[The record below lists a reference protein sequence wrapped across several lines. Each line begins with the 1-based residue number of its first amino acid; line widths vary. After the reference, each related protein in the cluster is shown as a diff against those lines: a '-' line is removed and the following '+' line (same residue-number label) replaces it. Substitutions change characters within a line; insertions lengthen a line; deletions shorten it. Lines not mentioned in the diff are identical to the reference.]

1 VAEIRKIARR
11 PELSAFQREA
21 STGGSATLLAL
32 AGSMNAAYERLRPA
46 GLAQMQREA
55 DADWAGQARRDM
67 GNPGGMVTASGGSSF
82 RSALRQSESGGRADV
97 VNSEGFTGLYQ
108 WGQPRLDDYN
118 AATGQNIT
126 MEQFRGDAGIQEAA
140 QDWHEGDILGQLG
153 GYVGTTVNGQ
163 VLDEGAIIGMAHL
176 GGMGGAR
183 QYIETGGAYNPSDS
197 NGTSLS
203 DYAQRFAGLSVSGGG
218 NLTVST
224 QSAPATIIQKA
235 DGSLQPRL
243 YSPGSGEFL
252 EAYNAAAQVLYRNE
266 AELETTAALMNL
278 SNQYTLDPDGF
289 QQAARGYIE
298 ETLKNVPDM
307 FRPELRAVMAE
318 QVQRRALGI
327 LEDKQ
332 ADIRQ
337 RAANSNQA
345 LIEKHSKAL
354 SDAMVAGNPDAI
366 AKAEADLRSQLIVR
380 ESLPG
385 QAWTP
390 EQTGNYIAGA
400 REDAQAALEQS
411 LDEKERVRL
420 RAAAEAERAQMQMDR
435 ISGAMADAVA
445 DAQVRA
451 AKVQQENRAK
461 AKAEMD
467 RQLRLVRDAALSGQ
481 KSAYDALLMGPF
493 TDAIDPALLEE
504 ATAARA
510 MADGMPGFL
519 AATPA
524 DRAATIADLRAQPV
538 TSSMD
543 QKTVEA
549 FERADR
555 LVTEAFQKDPIA
567 AAAAY
572 LPQKPQQLPPISDPQ
587 AYGEGLKARL
597 EYGRMLQAGGY
608 TLGVPLF
615 SKAEREQAGAL
626 FGKGVPAEAKMVAA
640 VAVVEALGEDAGLF
654 FEQAK
659 SDDRVSLVVG
669 QMLASGG
676 DATVGLEAMRG
687 QEMLDAGVAKR
698 PKVPPVQAVSTD
710 IATALSGLMVPDTVT
725 DVAAAILVARGHAET
740 DLKTVDGKKALEA
753 AMQSA
758 LGQTS
763 DPVSKK
769 TYGGVQM
776 VVREQTL
783 LPPDISGQ
791 DLSIAI
797 ERAMT
802 TPPTDFLASAV
813 RAIDGAVGIPNPEPR
828 QISPQD
834 AWTQAGGLGAPL
846 VGGAPIPDIAMGD
859 VVIRPV
865 GNSGMYQLFV
875 KRADGGMT
883 PAHVQMAPNIP
894 YLFSPAEL
902 IRATQ

>member
-1 VAEIRKIARR
+1 VAEIRKITRR
-11 PELSAFQREA
+11 PELSTFQREA

-32 AGSMNAAYERLRPA
+32 AGTMQAAYERLRPV
-46 GLAQMQREA
+46 GLQRMVQEA
-55 DADWAGQARRDM
+55 DADWAGQAQRDM
-67 GNPGGMVTASGGSSF
+67 GNPGGMVTASTSGTPSSGNF
-82 RSALRQSESGGRADV
+82 D
-97 VNSEGFTGLYQ
+97 FT
-108 WGQPRLDDYN
+108 PFV
-118 AATGQNIT
+118 
-126 MEQFRGDAGIQEAA
+126 ME
-140 QDWHEGDILGQLG
+140 
-153 GYVGTTVNGQ
+153 
-163 VLDEGAIIGMAHL
+163 
-176 GGMGGAR
+176 GGAR
-183 QYIETGGAYNPSDS
+183 PDAITGMQGVFRDGLAAMFQAAPPEIQAQLKIGSGYRSNERQAELFQAAVAKYGSPEAARKWVAPPGNSQHNHGNAADLKFGSDAAREWVHANAGQFGLAFPLSHEPWHVEHAGA
-197 NGTSLS
+197 
-203 DYAQRFAGLSVSGGG
+203 RGG
-218 NLTVST
+218 NVTAST
-224 QSAPATIIQKA
+224 QSAPPTIIQTA

-289 QQAARGYIE
+289 QQAAKGYIE

-307 FRPELRAVMAE
+307 FRPELRAVMTD

-337 RAANSNQA
+337 RAGNSNQA
-345 LIEKHSKAL
+345 LIEKHSQAL
-354 SDAMVAGNPDAI
+354 ADAMVAGNPDAI

-411 LDEKERVRL
+411 LDEKEAARL
-420 RAAAEAERAQMQMDR
+420 KREAEAERAQTQVER
-435 ISGAMADAVA
+435 ISRAMFDAVA

-451 AKVQQENRAK
+451 ARVREQNRVK

-467 RQLRLVRDAALSGQ
+467 RQLRAVREAADAGLASG
-481 KSAYDALLMGPF
+481 YDALLMGPF
-493 TDAIDPALLEE
+493 TDLMDPVLLAE
-504 ATAARA
+504 ASAAKMRQEA
-510 MADGMPGFL
+510 FPNFGGMTPQERD
-519 AATPA
+519 AVIATV
-524 DRAATIADLRAQPV
+524 RSQPV
-538 TSSMD
+538 TSD
-543 QKTVEA
+543 LDVKAVEA
-549 FERADR
+549 FERVDR
-555 LVTEAFQKDPIA
+555 ASTEAFQQDPIEA
-567 AAAAY
+567 ADRY
-572 LPQKPQQLPPISDPQ
+572 LVQKPPELPPISDPQ

-597 EYGRMLQAGGY
+597 DYGRMLQAGGY
-608 TLGVPLF
+608 TQGVPLF

-710 IATALSGLMVPDTVT
+710 IATALSGLMMPSSVS
-725 DVAAAILVARGHAET
+725 DVAAAILVARGHSET
-740 DLKTVDGKKALEA
+740 DLTTSEGKKAMNEA
-753 AMQSA
+753 VQAA

-769 TYGGVQM
+769 TFGGVQM

-797 ERAMT
+797 EKAMT
-802 TPPTDFLASAV
+802 TPPTDFLAGAV
-813 RAIDGAVGIPNPEPR
+813 RAIDRAVGIPNPEPR
-828 QISPQD
+828 QINPQD

-894 YLFSPAEL
+894 YLFSPADL